1 MIIEALLKP
10 KWFDYK
16 TGIIMIGKLCFF
28 QNSFFLSINWQKI
41 KFKTSDFSPTRHHKI
56 VFSSQI

>member
-1 MIIEALLKP
+1 MIIEALTSGL
-10 KWFDYK
+10 
-16 TGIIMIGKLCFF
+16 TIKLVLLWLENYVFF

-41 KFKTSDFSPTRHHKI
+41 KFKTPDFSPTRHHKI

>member
-1 MIIEALLKP
+1 MIIEALTSGL
-10 KWFDYK
+10 
-16 TGIIMIGKLCFF
+16 TIKLVLLWLENYVFF